1 MLQFCTLGQQI
12 HHCQILQ
19 FCTLGQ
25 QKSMRLLHNEDAI
38 ENANHVTHLKV
49 TTETQFH
56 VMLEI
61 YTTVIVTFD
70 SKGKRKIKKRI
81 ILITGTRKR
90 SPCVCFSSV
99 YVCACVVMGGRFFFS
114 CIRKESLFADGT

>member
-1 MLQFCTLGQQI
+1 
-12 HHCQILQ
+12 
-19 FCTLGQ
+19 
-25 QKSMRLLHNEDAI
+25 MRLLHNEDAI

-61 YTTVIVTFD
+61 YTTVVVTFD
-70 SKGKRKIKKRI
+70 SKGKRKITKRI
-81 ILITGTRKR
+81 ILITGTWKR

-99 YVCACVVMGGRFFFS
+99 YVCVCGDGGRFFFS